1 MALKP
6 TIYKFKIALSNLDE
20 NFFDQLEL
28 TVAQH
33 PSETPQRMLCRVLSY
48 ALFAHRKVS
57 FTKGL
62 SDVDVPDLWSVSD
75 DDRLLLWIE
84 VGEPS
89 LDRLKRAHRKAEEA
103 VVVCFKDRSKGWWES
118 VETKATGLSLSV
130 LQFNESALESL
141 SGALERTTEL
151 SITITENT
159 FYIATNAEPIE
170 FEIQRL
176 N

>member
-1 MALKP
+1 VALKP

-20 NFFDQLEL
+20 NYFDQLEL

-33 PSETPQRMLCRVLSY
+33 PSETPQRMLCRVLCY
-48 ALFAHRKVS
+48 ALFAHRNVS

-62 SDVDVPDLWSVSD
+62 SDVNVPDLWSVSD
-75 DDRLLLWIE
+75 DDRPLIWIE

-89 LDRLKRAHRKAEEA
+89 LDRLKRASRKAEQA
-103 VVVCFKDRSKGWWES
+103 IIVCFKDRSKSWWENL
-118 VETKATGLSLSV
+118 EPKASGLSLSV
-130 LQFNESALESL
+130 LQFKESALEEL
-141 SGALERTTEL
+141 SGLLERTTEL
-151 SITITENT
+151 GITLTENT

-170 FEIQRL
+170 FEIQSL

>member
-6 TIYKFKIALSNLDE
+6 TIYKFKIALSNLDS

-33 PSETPQRMLCRVLSY
+33 PSETPQRMLCRVLCY
-48 ALFAHRKVS
+48 TLFAHRNIS

-62 SDVDVPDLWSVSD
+62 SDVDVPDLWSVSND
-75 DDRLLLWIE
+75 DHPLLWIE

-89 LDRLKRAHRKAEEA
+89 LDRLKRACRKAEEA
-103 VVVCFKDRSKGWWES
+103 IVVCFKDRSKVWWEGI
-118 VETKATGLSLSV
+118 EAKAAGLNLSV

-141 SGALERTTEL
+141 TNALARTTEL

-159 FYIATNAEPIE
+159 FYIAANAEPIE
-170 FEIQRL
+170 FEINTL
-176 N
+176 K

>member
-33 PSETPQRMLCRVLSY
+33 PSETPQRMLCRVLCY
-48 ALFAHRKVS
+48 TLFAHRKVN

-62 SDVDVPDLWSVSD
+62 SDVDVPDLWSLSH
-75 DDRLLLWIE
+75 DDRPVLWIE

-89 LDRLKRAHRKAEEA
+89 LDRLKRASRKAEEA
-103 VVVCFKDRSKGWWES
+103 IVVCFKDRSKGWWES
-118 VETKATGLSLSV
+118 LEAKAEGLSLSV
-130 LQFNESALESL
+130 LQFSETALESL
-141 SGALERTTEL
+141 SGLLERTTEL

-170 FEIQRL
+170 FEIHSL